1 MNNNWFSILKNQGL
15 VNLPKFKIKPF
26 DKPKPDEEDTR
37 CKDKIMEIL
46 DYVRRYQF
54 PREIGG
60 EFVRVKKE
68 INPFHRIEDSSYTS
82 MYYGGKKTGTG
93 VTIDRFYAVGDI
105 DNIPEEV
112 FCVALDLLKA
122 GGGRTTLMD
131 YDIKVEL
138 HDNKEFYMNQLI
150 ISKSMSRDILNL
162 RLSLLWYDWFNW
174 KDGMHD
180 ETPQLSSEDEYKIG
194 QALRQETDNMRWPI

>member
-1 MNNNWFSILKNQGL
+1 MNNNWFSIIKNQGL

-37 CKDKIMEIL
+37 CKDKIMEIY
-46 DYVRRYQF
+46 DFVRRYQF
-54 PREIGG
+54 PNEIGG

-68 INPFHRIEDSSYTS
+68 INPFHRIEDSSYIS
-82 MYYGGKKTGTG
+82 MHYGGKKTGTG
-93 VTIDRFYAVGDI
+93 VMIDRFYAVGDI

-112 FCVALDLLKA
+112 FCAALDLLKA

-131 YDIKVEL
+131 YDIKVDL
-138 HDNKEFYMNQLI
+138 DDNKEFYMTQLS
-150 ISKSMSRDILNL
+150 ISKPMSRDILNL
-162 RLSLLWYDWFNW
+162 RLSLSWYDWFNW
-174 KDGMHD
+174 KDGMYD
-180 ETPQLSSEDEYKIG
+180 ENPPLSSEDEYKIG

>member
-1 MNNNWFSILKNQGL
+1 MTWFDILKTQGL

-37 CKDKIMEIL
+37 CKDKIMEIV
-46 DYVRRYQF
+46 DFVRRYQF
-54 PREIGG
+54 PSDIGG

-68 INPFHRIEDSSYTS
+68 INPIPRIEDSSYAS

-112 FCVALDLLKA
+112 FCAALDLFKA
-122 GGGRTTLMD
+122 GEGKTTLMD
-131 YDIKVEL
+131 YDIKVDL
-138 HDNKEFYMNQLI
+138 SDNDDFYMQQLI
-150 ISKSMSRDILNL
+150 ISKPMSRNILTL
-162 RLSLLWYDWFNW
+162 RLSLLWYDWFNF
-174 KDGMHD
+174 KDGMYN
-180 ETPQLSSEDEYKIG
+180 EINSEEERTIS